1 MLTDALNDERRARQE
16 QLAELINTQR
26 EQDEFKRNAYRM
38 TQAQNWHNIAQRLEG
53 AMINNNA
60 RKQTCMAYYK
70 PLEFSG
76 LLSKD
81 LEEHIHQWRLFL
93 GGAEVNNDYAGKIQ
107 ALNIWLAKLKGRAR
121 EWYNDVL
128 AGKNWA
134 LHHVNS
140 RVNVADIAAAGA
152 VPALPNMPGVQ
163 LLPNADNAGI
173 GIGISLINTPSQ
185 AGYTGAQIIPIDDF
199 HIDQN
204 WTFAKGCL
212 TNTPHN
218 FPSANNAN
226 PIVIPLDINYIINW
240 FQNYYPIEVR
250 GQQKVIYSTL
260 TKGNRPI
267 NIFYW
272 ELEKYSWQ
280 LGITDHQKR
289 LQFLRGIPPENKIEV
304 KRIGLNRSLTE
315 LPKQVQ
321 VFQSM
326 QNDPNSEAVKLLVV
340 AMKRAKK
347 TLTKESD
354 PSKKKA
360 DQIHSDRFLLEGI
373 IKNMGDD
380 PSDFHD
386 EDDPVEEMRRQIEDL
401 HINQTKM
408 GKDIKKIASKPK
420 STTTRKKKTGE
431 KSKSKSTSKI
441 KSKKKKKS
449 GSFKRI
455 NSHSISDESSSDSG
469 SDSEKSDSEDELETN
484 ALALGDQ
491 EASSESSES
500 ELSSSSDS
508 ESSKKRKKTSSKKS
522 SKTSPSDPLS
532 TKKSSKDTKSLKI
545 PTDNIILNAFFAIL
559 RLMVDSFIHA
569 QPREVSINTWNMINA
584 EFIGLKD
591 PILSH
596 YISNFS
602 EKERNKFW
610 NGITIQTSLP
620 QNVQQPVAS
629 QPPFQVEQQPIQMN
643 QLIGPDISWPNPM
656 KINFIQ
662 KIIPNDVTTI
672 RCKIS
677 SPLKKIVQMPSALI
691 DSDANCSVLLKGLIK
706 LLGAD
711 IDKNKKPPVK

>member
-38 TQAQNWHNIAQRLEG
+38 TVCYNTNTEQWKRRHTSLQNNLLNIQYTTG
-53 AMINNNA
+53 
-60 RKQTCMAYYK
+60 MAYYK

-280 LGITDHQKR
+280 LGITDHQKSCISNVWGPKR

-508 ESSKKRKKTSSKKS
+508 ESEKDYEVNTTKKN
-522 SKTSPSDPLS
+522 PLS

-610 NGITIQTSLP
+610 NGITIVFSQIL
-620 QNVQQPVAS
+620 QP
-629 QPPFQVEQQPIQMN
+629 M
-643 QLIGPDISWPNPM
+643 
-656 KINFIQ
+656 
-662 KIIPNDVTTI
+662 
-672 RCKIS
+672 
-677 SPLKKIVQMPSALI
+677 I
-691 DSDANCSVLLKGLIK
+691 DLV
-706 LLGAD
+706 
-711 IDKNKKPPVK
+711 